1 MKDLDFTDFFP
12 YQTYRKGQK
21 TIIEK
26 IKKSCSQGDNFIL
39 IAPNGTGKSII
50 GLSSVLPFLYNKN
63 FKLIYLCRTY
73 QQNDRI
79 INELQKIN
87 KIRPEV
93 NGISLRGRKNM
104 CIQSEIIKEK
114 PNLEE
119 LTKLCASLRKEEN
132 GCKYYEPFKNLEEFN
147 EEDKNIPAHDK
158 PLLSEL
164 FLEFKKKVVDIN
176 EIIEICKK
184 NEICPY
190 YFVKK
195 LLGFMKIIICNY
207 LWVFNPFILS
217 NVLLPDV
224 EKDLSECILIVDECH
239 NLTDTV
245 LEVNEKRL
253 SERVLIHSDVL
264 IKQYRKGYINKD
276 YFRPFER
283 FFKTV
288 EKYFKNQESEFN
300 NFTIKNKKVTEFLY
314 PLIPSQLLNELLMGT
329 NISDTLQLNNILES
343 AQEFAFSV
351 HTSEQVFKKKVVRN
365 WLLTFIEF
373 WKNFIRITLDNSL
386 SKTHFIGHFLEKTK
400 NAFESRLEIKPLDPQ
415 EFIQPILNLTYCTLH
430 MSGTLIPEVYLSL
443 TGISNSSKKF
453 HLEKIESPF
462 RKENIKACIVLGV
475 TSAYHQRENLENFRK
490 INQKINEMLKVK
502 NGNVGIFCVSY
513 DFLHKLNSK
522 ILKQDRLEEII
533 RRNGREI
540 FREGRNIDNA
550 KMIKGFKAKS
560 GNKGAVL
567 LGVLGGRNSE
577 GEDFPG
583 KDMEHVIII
592 GLPFAPMNAYIRR
605 KISYFN
611 QKFESKGKFFG
622 YIEPA
627 IRKANQA
634 AGRPI
639 RRLEDKGAIIFLDY
653 RYNDYDIKQ
662 HLSDWINNEDVL
674 KIIGDNPGELGRN
687 LELFWN
693 TI

>member
-26 IKKSCSQGDNFIL
+26 INKSCSQGDNFIL

-50 GLSSVLPFLYNKN
+50 GLSSVLPLLYNKN

-79 INELQKIN
+79 IKELQKIN

-93 NGISLRGRKNM
+93 NGISLRGRQNM
-104 CIQSEIIKEK
+104 CIQPEIIKEK

-132 GCKYYEPFKNLEEFN
+132 GCKCYEPFKNFGEFN
-147 EEDKNIPAHDK
+147 GDDKNTPFHDK
-158 PLLSEL
+158 LMLFELL
-164 FLEFKKKVVDIN
+164 LEFKKKVVDIN

-190 YFVKK
+190 YFIKK
-195 LLGFMKIIICNY
+195 LLGFMKIIVCNY

-217 NVLLPDV
+217 KALLPDI

-253 SERVLIHSDVL
+253 SERVLIHSDTL
-264 IKQYRKGYINKD
+264 IRQYRKGYINKD

-283 FFKTV
+283 FFKAV
-288 EKYFKNQESEFN
+288 ENHFKNQESEFN
-300 NFTIKNKKVTEFLY
+300 KFTLKNKKVKEFLY
-314 PLIPSQLLNELLMGT
+314 PLIPSQLLNNLLIGS
-329 NISDTLQLNNILES
+329 NISNPSQLKNILES
-343 AQEFAFSV
+343 AQEFAISV
-351 HTSEQVFKKKVVRN
+351 HSTEQSTKHKVVRN
-365 WLLTFIEF
+365 WLLSFIDF
-373 WKNFIRITLDNSL
+373 WKNFIRITLDNFL
-386 SKTHFIGHFLEKTK
+386 NETHFIGHFIEKKK

-415 EFIQPILNLTYCTLH
+415 EFIQPLLNLTYCTLH
-430 MSGTLIPEVYLSL
+430 MSGTLIPEVYLNL
-443 TGISNSSKKF
+443 TGINNSSKKF
-453 HLEKIESPF
+453 HLEKIKSPF
-462 RKENIKACIVLGV
+462 KKENIKACIVLGV
-475 TSAYHQRENLENFRK
+475 TSEYSQRENLENFRK
-490 INQKINEMLKVK
+490 INQKIDEILKVK
-502 NGNVGIFCVSY
+502 NGNVGIFSVSY

-522 ILKQDRLEEII
+522 ILNQDRLEEII

-550 KMIKGFKAKS
+550 KMIKAFKTKS
-560 GNKGAVL
+560 GSKGAVL

-583 KDMEHVIII
+583 EDMEHVIII
-592 GLPFAPMNAYIRR
+592 GLPFAPKNAYIRR

-611 QKFESKGKFFG
+611 QKFEGNGNFFG

-639 RRLEDKGAIIFLDY
+639 RRLEDKGGIIFLNY
-653 RYNDYDIKQ
+653 RYNDYNIRQ
-662 HLSDWINNEDVL
+662 YLSDWINNKEVL
-674 KIIGDNPGELGRN
+674 NIIEDNPDELRMK
-687 LELFWN
+687 LKLFWN